1 MTTARF
7 LVAAMVA
14 VALHGA
20 AKPKG
25 IPGAKELGLSLLEQA
40 EIKLTQGGYL
50 DTLNG
55 AYWASA
61 QGPELVPVLGKMLL
75 KEHDYLKDEKAY
87 TAFPFNAIWALGRIA
102 SPAAV
107 AALKKYQAGKHT
119 HDASLA
125 IKAAELRIRL
135 KDKEVGV
142 SAREDAELYQA
153 ADHDTK
159 VLKVLKRGT
168 PVKALKYRIIN
179 AKQEGPRGG
188 NAHFDQVKLLPNG
201 PTGFLERAG
210 DDFATI
216 Y

>member
-1 MTTARF
+1 MVV
-7 LVAAMVA
+7 LVVAA
-14 VALHGA
+14 LQGA

-25 IPGAKELGLSLLEQA
+25 MPGADKLGLSLQDQA
-40 EIKLTQGGYL
+40 EIKLTQGGYQ
-50 DTLNG
+50 DTLEG

-61 QGPELVPVLGKMLL
+61 QGTSIVPVLGKLL
-75 KEHDYLKDEKAY
+75 ITEQQYLKDEKAY

-102 SPAAV
+102 TPAAV
-107 AALKKYQAGKHT
+107 AALKKYQAGKHS

-125 IKAAELRIRL
+125 IKAAELRIKL

-142 SAREDAELYQA
+142 TLRDEVDLFQA
-153 ADHDTK
+153 ADHDSK
-159 VLKVLKRGT
+159 KLKTLKRGT
-168 PVKALKYRIIN
+168 PVRALRYRVIN

-210 DDFATI
+210 DDFGTI